1 MSRFPADFLWG
12 GAVSN
17 VQAEGAWL
25 TDGKGLNVYD
35 TQDIILES
43 GQKTID
49 SSELASNHYYQFKED
64 IKLMK
69 DMGFKA
75 YRFSVVWS
83 RIHPLGDDD
92 NPNEA
97 GLRYYEEMID
107 ELIDAGIEPVVS
119 LVHFDM
125 PDNLA
130 KKYNGFYNRQVV
142 DLYLKHVAIVVERLK
157 SKVKYWITYNEMN
170 LAPFHPGLVAGA
182 KRPNGVEQAAFF
194 KTIVHHTQLAHARAV
209 LAIKAAIPD
218 AKVSGMTNCPWV
230 VPATSASEDVLASHI
245 RNTYHLWLTFDVMT
259 SGKYP
264 AYYLQFLKNR
274 GIATE
279 FDGLDDIQEAAEK
292 LDYLSISY
300 YQTNTIRG
308 VIDDNVVAME
318 DAIIFNQ
325 PVEIS
330 EGLNATEWGWAI
342 DPVGFRTVLS
352 SVYQRYNKPIFIV
365 ENGIALLE
373 TPDENQFVSDD
384 ARIQYHRDH
393 LRSVYQA
400 MQYDGVDIIGYLAW
414 SPIDFLSSHK
424 EMRKRYGFIRID
436 TSPNQHGFLLRTPK
450 KSWYWYQSI
459 INSNGE
465 LLDEA

>member
-1 MSRFPADFLWG
+1 MAQFPAGFLWG

-35 TQDIILES
+35 TQEIILES
-43 GQKTID
+43 GQTVID
-49 SSELASNHYYQFKED
+49 SSERASNHYYQYKED

-83 RIHPLGDDD
+83 RIHPLGDDEM
-92 NPNEA
+92 PNEA
-97 GLRYYEEMID
+97 GLHYYEEMID

-130 KKYNGFYNRQVV
+130 KKYNGFYSREVV
-142 DLYLKHVAIVVERLK
+142 DLYLKHVGIVVERLK
-157 SKVKYWITYNEMN
+157 RKVKYWITYNEMN

-182 KRPNGVEQAAFF
+182 KRPDGIEQADFF

-209 LAIKAAIPD
+209 LAIKAVIPD

-230 VPATSASEDVLASHI
+230 VPETSASEDVLASHI

-264 AYYLQFLKNR
+264 SYYLQFLKNR
-274 GIATE
+274 GIAAE
-279 FDGLDDIQEAAEK
+279 FDGLADIKEAAEK

-308 VIDDNVVAME
+308 VIDDSVVAME

-325 PVEIS
+325 PVGIS

-384 ARIQYHRDH
+384 VRIQYHRDH

-400 MQYDGVDIIGYLAW
+400 IQHDGVDIIGYLAW

-436 TSPNQHGFLLRTPK
+436 TSPDQHGLLRRTPK

-459 INSNGE
+459 ISSNGE

>member
-1 MSRFPADFLWG
+1 MIKFPDNFLWG

-35 TQDIILES
+35 TQEITFES
-43 GQKTID
+43 GQTVID
-49 SSELASNHYYQFKED
+49 SSELASNHYYQYHED

-69 DMGFKA
+69 EMGFTA

-83 RIHPLGDDD
+83 RIHPLGDDEE
-92 NPNEA
+92 PNEA
-97 GLRYYEEMID
+97 GLHYYENMVD
-107 ELIDAGIEPVVS
+107 CLIAAGIEPVVS

-130 KKYNGFYNRQVV
+130 KKHNGFYNKKVI
-142 DLYLKHVAIVVERLK
+142 DLYIKHVGIVVERLK
-157 SKVKYWITYNEMN
+157 TKVKYWITYNEMN

-182 KRPNGVEQAAFF
+182 RRPENVEPAVFF
-194 KTIVHHTQLAHARAV
+194 KTIVHNTQLAHARAV
-209 LAIKAAIPD
+209 LTIKSAIPH

-230 VPATSASEDVLASHI
+230 VPATSAPEDVLASHI

-264 AYYLQFLKNR
+264 SYYLKFLENR
-274 GIATE
+274 GIEAA
-279 FDGLDDIQEAAEK
+279 FDGLDEIKQASEK

-308 VIDDNVVAME
+308 VKNENVVAME

-325 PVEIS
+325 SVEIS
-330 EGLNATEWGWAI
+330 ETLSATEWGWAI
-342 DPVGFRTVLS
+342 DPLGFRTVLS
-352 SVYQRYNKPIFIV
+352 ALYQRYQKPIFIV

-384 ARIQYHRDH
+384 TRIQYHRDH
-393 LRSVYQA
+393 LQSVYQA
-400 MQYDGVDIIGYLAW
+400 IQHDGVEIIGYLAW

-436 TSPNQHGFLLRTPK
+436 TTPDENGLLRRTPK
-450 KSWYWYQSI
+450 KSWYWYQSV

-465 LLDEA
+465 QLDEA

>member
-1 MSRFPADFLWG
+1 MTKFPANFLWG

-43 GQKTID
+43 GQTVIN
-49 SSELASNHYYQFKED
+49 SSELASNHYYQYRED

-69 DMGFKA
+69 DMGFTA

-83 RIHPLGDDD
+83 RIHPRGDDLE
-92 NPNEA
+92 PNEP
-97 GLRYYEEMID
+97 GLRFYEEMVD
-107 ELIDAGIEPVVS
+107 ELIAAGIEPVVS

-130 KKYNGFYNRQVV
+130 KEYNGFYNKQVI
-142 DLYLKHVAIVVERLK
+142 DFYIRHVGIVVERLK

-182 KRPNGVEQAAFF
+182 IRPANVEQSVFF
-194 KTIVHHTQLAHARAV
+194 KTIVHNTQVAHARAV
-209 LAIKAAIPD
+209 LTIKSAIPD
-218 AKVSGMTNCPWV
+218 AKVSGMTNTPWV
-230 VPATSASEDVLASHI
+230 VPATSAPEDVLASHI
-245 RNTYHLWLTFDVMT
+245 HNTYHLWLTFDVMT
-259 SGKYP
+259 SGEYP
-264 AYYLQFLKNR
+264 AYYLKFLENR
-274 GIATE
+274 GMSLDI
-279 FDGLDDIQEAAEK
+279 DGLADIKQAAEK

-308 VIDDNVVAME
+308 VKKDSVIAME
-318 DAIIFNQ
+318 DAIIFDQ
-325 PVEIS
+325 PVEVS
-330 EGLNATEWGWAI
+330 ECLKATEWGWAI

-352 SVYQRYNKPIFIV
+352 AVYQRYNKPIFIV

-384 ARIQYHRDH
+384 VRIQYHRDH
-393 LRSVYQA
+393 LQSVYQA

-424 EMRKRYGFIRID
+424 EMRKRYGFVRID
-436 TSPNQHGFLLRTPK
+436 TMPDQNGCLRRTPK
-450 KSWYWYQSI
+450 KSWYWYQSV
-459 INSNGE
+459 INSHGAQ
-465 LLDEA
+465 LDEA